1 MRATIILA
9 IGLTAAMA
17 AMSGASDST
26 PMTYGETRDAFY
38 TSYHLEKAQSYD
50 DAIKALD
57 ELRKRTPDDYTLNL
71 RLGWLYYLTGNYAN
85 SRKHYQSAIKAS
97 PNAIEPRL
105 GYTLVLAVQEKY
117 NDLETASR
125 EIIRIDAS
133 NYYANLRLGFS
144 LRMQKKFTQA
154 DEVLQRMV
162 DLYPTDTKFLIE
174 LALSKVGQQ
183 QAEPAKKLF
192 RQILLL
198 DSENQTAKDQLNR
211 L

>member
-1 MRATIILA
+1 MKIQLFLA

-17 AMSGASDST
+17 AMSGSSDST
-26 PMTYGETRDAFY
+26 PLTYGETRDMFY

-57 ELRKRTPDDYTLNL
+57 ELRHKTPDDYTLNL

-85 SRKHYQSAIKAS
+85 SRKHYEAAIKAA
-97 PNAIEPRL
+97 PNAVEPRL

-117 NDLETASR
+117 SDLETAAR
-125 EIIRIDAS
+125 EITRIDPS
-133 NYYANLRLGFS
+133 NYYANLRLGFA
-144 LRMQKKFTQA
+144 LRMQKKFAQA
-154 DEVLQRMV
+154 DEVLQRMSG
-162 DLYPTDTKFLIE
+162 LYPTDTKFLTE
-174 LALSKVGQQ
+174 LALSKVGGAQI
-183 QAEPAKKLF
+183 ESAKKLF